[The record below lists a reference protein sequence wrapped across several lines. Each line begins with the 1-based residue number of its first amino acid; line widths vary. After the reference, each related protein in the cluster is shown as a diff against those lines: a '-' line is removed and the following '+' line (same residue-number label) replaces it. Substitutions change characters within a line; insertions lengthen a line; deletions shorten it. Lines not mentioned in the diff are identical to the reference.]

1 MTLKSRI
8 SPCLWFD
15 GQAEQAATFY
25 TGVFPNSKI
34 NAISHYGEAGREI
47 HGHAAGSVLTVEFE
61 LDRLTFTA
69 LNGGPQF
76 RFSEAVSLQ
85 NDCET
90 QAEIDHYW
98 HALCDTGSGHS
109 CGSLQDR
116 SDRKS
121 VAEGRSG

>member
-85 NDCET
+85 IDCET
-90 QAEIDHYW
+90 Q
-98 HALCDTGSGHS
+98 
-109 CGSLQDR
+109 R
-116 SDRKS
+116 SEERRVGNECVS
-121 VAEGRSG
+121 TCEYRWTPYH

>member
-1 MTLKSRI
+1 MVRQPPRSTRTDTPFPYTTLFRSPQPEAGAIRRSGASTMTLKSRI

-69 LNGGPQF
+69 LNGGQQF
-76 RFSEAVSLQ
+76 R
-85 NDCET
+85 
-90 QAEIDHYW
+90 
-98 HALCDTGSGHS
+98 
-109 CGSLQDR
+109 
-116 SDRKS
+116 
-121 VAEGRSG
+121 